1 MESLMEMLKAKG
13 LVTTCDFDPRQ
24 YAQLRVDALNGAI
37 GDRDK
42 GDGYNCPICKNKGY
56 VARLVENPDGTFSH
70 SVADCKCADTRRSI
84 LRMQRSGLKN
94 IIRDYTFDKFQT
106 PEPWQETL
114 KAAAM
119 DYAKNPSGWFALCG
133 QSGCGKTHLCTAICR
148 ELLLEGREVV
158 YMLWRD
164 EIGKIKQAARMSEF
178 DGETVELRRILDKYK
193 TAKVLYIDDLFKT
206 GKTAENATQ
215 RPTAADINYAFE
227 ILNYRYNN
235 PELLTILST
244 ELTEDELLDIDEAI
258 GGRIYERAK
267 AYSIGKDRGKN
278 YRVRNTRR
286 L

>member
-1 MESLMEMLKAKG
+1 MCRYPALHP
-13 LVTTCDFDPRQ
+13 T
-24 YAQLRVDALNGAI
+24 DAA
-37 GDRDK
+37 
-42 GDGYNCPICKNKGY
+42 
-56 VARLVENPDGTFSH
+56 
-70 SVADCKCADTRRSI
+70 
-84 LRMQRSGLKN
+84 SGLKN